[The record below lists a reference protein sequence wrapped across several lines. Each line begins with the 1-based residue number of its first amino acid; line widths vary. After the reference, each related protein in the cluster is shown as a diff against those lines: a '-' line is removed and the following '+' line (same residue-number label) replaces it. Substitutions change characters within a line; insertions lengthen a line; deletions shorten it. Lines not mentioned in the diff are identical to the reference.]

1 MKKLRI
7 GIIGAGGIAQSRHI
21 PVLMKLSDSAS
32 ITAICDVNE
41 DTALQAAKNLESATF
56 LQIIKNYSMKQ
67 ML

>member
-21 PVLMKLSDSAS
+21 PVLMKLSESAS

-41 DTALQAAKNLESATF
+41 DTAQLAAKKFGISSAFTD
-56 LQIIKNYSMKQ
+56 Y
-67 ML
+67 